1 VERSSPSTSGLS
13 GPATKPFFSIV
24 IASAG
29 RTATVA
35 TLLDSLLRQRFRAF
49 EAIIVDQNGDDRL
62 GPILP
67 PFQPALAL
75 RRIRQTVR
83 NASLARNSGA
93 RIAAGEW
100 LVFADDDCHYHPE
113 TLSAAAEIIGTLR
126 PQVLAGNVVC
136 PDGKK
141 LTPWFQGCGPL
152 NGMTVLTCLLES
164 CLFFKRD
171 SFLDLGGFDPE
182 FGPGGRYHAGEGAEL
197 LYRFLRTHPRGE
209 ARFDSS
215 IYCFHPRKVP
225 PYDDAALER
234 GRLYALGRGALA
246 AAHPNLA
253 NLTHLGLAL
262 ARNLAYAALSSG
274 KRRAYH
280 LSRIRAFH
288 EGFAQYSE
296 RALNA

>member
-1 VERSSPSTSGLS
+1 MERSAPNPSGLS
-13 GPATKPFFSIV
+13 GSAAQPFFSVV

-62 GPILP
+62 GPILRQ
-67 PFQPALAL
+67 FQPALAL
-75 RRIRQTVR
+75 RRIHQAVP
-83 NASLARNSGA
+83 NASLARNAGA
-93 RIAAGEW
+93 QIAAGDW
-100 LVFADDDCHYHPE
+100 LVFADDDCYYHPE
-113 TLSAAAEIIGTLR
+113 TLSTAAEIIGTLR
-126 PQVLAGNVVC
+126 PQVLAGDVVC

-141 LTPWFQGCGPL
+141 LSPWFQGRGPL
-152 NGMTVLTCLLES
+152 NGMTVVTCLYES
-164 CLFFKRD
+164 CLFFKREP
-171 SFLDLGGFDPE
+171 FLGLGGFDPE
-182 FGPGGRYHAGEGAEL
+182 FGPGARYHAGEGAEL
-197 LYRFLRTHPRGE
+197 LYRFLRTHPRGK

-280 LSRIRAFH
+280 LSRIRAFR
-288 EGFAQYSE
+288 EGFAQYSN
-296 RALNA
+296 RTLKA